1 MFGVFKELV
10 AKPFYTSASDVRTIR
25 FFCILPA
32 FGGVTVLFPVTHY
45 EIDAIERGF
54 NLHPLT

>member
-10 AKPFYTSASDVRTIR
+10 AKPFYTSTSDVRAIR

-45 EIDAIERGF
+45 EIDAI
-54 NLHPLT
+54 